1 MTILGTYIVFLI
13 GRIVDIEERSSQCV
27 FPTVPRSMKMSHRPQ
42 QFRKKNIFGSWSVCS
57 GEAIALNHHDFA
69 VELLS

>member
-1 MTILGTYIVFLI
+1 
-13 GRIVDIEERSSQCV
+13 V

-42 QFRKKNIFGSWSVCS
+42 QFRKKNIFGSWSVRS